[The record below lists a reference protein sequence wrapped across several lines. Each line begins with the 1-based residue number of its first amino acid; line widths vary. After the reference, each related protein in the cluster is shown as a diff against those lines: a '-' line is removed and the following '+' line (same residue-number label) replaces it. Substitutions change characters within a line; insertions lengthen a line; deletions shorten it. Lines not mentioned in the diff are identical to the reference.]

1 MRSLILKEPKLL
13 TAGGLKMERKF
24 TMVIEK
30 CPGTGLYVGYIPG
43 IPGAHTQGETIEE
56 LEKNMREVLELLL
69 EEGIQIESEF
79 VGTHTIEV

>member
-1 MRSLILKEPKLL
+1 
-13 TAGGLKMERKF
+13 MERKF
-24 TMVIEK
+24 TMVIER
-30 CPGTGLYVGYIPG
+30 CPETGLYVGYIPG

-56 LEKNMREVLELLL
+56 LERNMKEVLELLL